1 MKKRAKLKRKTIKM
15 IVKNLIV
22 LVALAFVA
30 LAGVLS
36 WFKDDPDVTSN
47 GFTAKARADDRLEF
61 YIMPPSDSDQYDAIN
76 TRLTNNATY
85 NQNNPG
91 ATPKNTEWHK
101 GELTFDFSDPE
112 LKFMEDLFLCE
123 TTSDGK
129 SFYIPKLIQNG
140 EIAYVDATE
149 AFSDAVANENYMSF
163 DIYFRSNVSCTI
175 SLMSDSKIEP
185 TAAPANT
192 DAGKKNAAVG
202 AVRMA
207 VVGSDANSTRE
218 LLWIPAPC
226 VWYNGLTKDLSTG
239 LTSSTFA
246 GKGPVYNN
254 NGTMALRTDEGTT
267 DHAYYT
273 VVNNAN
279 TRQKESA
286 NGTSIIASTSGD
298 YQLGKDVSVVS
309 LSNHDGEYYYN
320 HVRVNLWVEGED
332 AEARLDMVGGKFN
345 MFLDFDIA

>member
-1 MKKRAKLKRKTIKM
+1 MKKRAKLKRKTIGK

-22 LVALAFVA
+22 LVTLAIVTFVGIFA
-30 LAGVLS
+30 
-36 WFKDDPDVTSN
+36 WFKLDQE
-47 GFTAKARADDRLEF
+47 ADSSGINIVSKVNENLEF
-61 YIMPPSDSDQYDAIN
+61 FIVAPSNEDQYSAIN
-76 TRLTNNATY
+76 TWLSTY
-85 NQNNPG
+85 NTNHPT
-91 ATPKNTEWHK
+91 ATKDWHK
-101 GELTFDFSDPE
+101 GSLTFDFSDAE

-129 SFYIPKLIQNG
+129 AFYIPKLVQNG
-140 EIAYVDATE
+140 ENAYVDATE

-309 LSNHDGEYYYN
+309 LSNHVGEYYYN

>member
-1 MKKRAKLKRKTIKM
+1 MKKRAKLKRKTIGK

-22 LVALAFVA
+22 LVTLAIVTFVGIFA
-30 LAGVLS
+30 
-36 WFKDDPDVTSN
+36 WFKLDQE
-47 GFTAKARADDRLEF
+47 ADSSGINIVSKVNENLEF
-61 YIMPPSDSDQYDAIN
+61 FIVAPSNEDQYSAIN
-76 TRLTNNATY
+76 TWLSTY
-85 NQNNPG
+85 NTNHPT
-91 ATPKNTEWHK
+91 ATKDWHK
-101 GELTFDFSDPE
+101 GSLTFDFSDAE

-129 SFYIPKLIQNG
+129 AFYIPKLVQNG
-140 EIAYVDATE
+140 ANAYVDATE

-309 LSNHDGEYYYN
+309 LSNHVGEYYYN

>member
-1 MKKRAKLKRKTIKM
+1 MKKRAKLKRKTIGK

-22 LVALAFVA
+22 LVTLAIVTFVGIFA
-30 LAGVLS
+30 
-36 WFKDDPDVTSN
+36 WFKLDQE
-47 GFTAKARADDRLEF
+47 ADSSGINIVSKVNENLEF
-61 YIMPPSDSDQYDAIN
+61 FIVAPSNEDQYSAIN
-76 TRLTNNATY
+76 TWLSTY
-85 NQNNPG
+85 NTNHPT
-91 ATPKNTEWHK
+91 ATKDWHK
-101 GELTFDFSDPE
+101 GSLTFDFSDAE

-129 SFYIPKLIQNG
+129 AFYIPKLVQNG
-140 EIAYVDATE
+140 ANAYVDATE

>member
-1 MKKRAKLKRKTIKM
+1 MKKRAKLKRKTIGK

-22 LVALAFVA
+22 LVTLAIVTFVGIFA
-30 LAGVLS
+30 
-36 WFKDDPDVTSN
+36 WFKLDQE
-47 GFTAKARADDRLEF
+47 ADSSGINIVSKVNENLEF
-61 YIMPPSDSDQYDAIN
+61 FIVAPSNEDQYSAIN
-76 TRLTNNATY
+76 TWLSTY
-85 NQNNPG
+85 NTNHPT
-91 ATPKNTEWHK
+91 ATKDWHK
-101 GELTFDFSDPE
+101 GSLTFDFSDAE

-129 SFYIPKLIQNG
+129 AFYIPKLVQNG
-140 EIAYVDATE
+140 ENAYVDATE

-286 NGTSIIASTSGD
+286 NGTSIIASTYGD

-309 LSNHDGEYYYN
+309 LSNHVGEYYYN

>member
-1 MKKRAKLKRKTIKM
+1 MKKRAKLKRKTIGK

-22 LVALAFVA
+22 LVTLAIVTFVGIFA
-30 LAGVLS
+30 
-36 WFKDDPDVTSN
+36 WFKLDQE
-47 GFTAKARADDRLEF
+47 ADSSGINIVSKVNENLEF
-61 YIMPPSDSDQYDAIN
+61 FIVAPSNEDQYSAIN
-76 TRLTNNATY
+76 TWLSTY
-85 NQNNPG
+85 NTNHPT
-91 ATPKNTEWHK
+91 ATKDWHK
-101 GELTFDFSDPE
+101 GSLTFDFSDAE

-129 SFYIPKLIQNG
+129 AFYIPKLVQNG
-140 EIAYVDATE
+140 ANAYVDATE

-279 TRQKESA
+279 TRQKVSA

>member
-1 MKKRAKLKRKTIKM
+1 MKKRAKLKRKTIGK

-22 LVALAFVA
+22 LVTLAIVTFVGIFA
-30 LAGVLS
+30 
-36 WFKDDPDVTSN
+36 WFKLDQE
-47 GFTAKARADDRLEF
+47 ADSSGINIVSKVNENLEF
-61 YIMPPSDSDQYDAIN
+61 FIVAPSNEDQYSAIN
-76 TRLTNNATY
+76 TWLSTY
-85 NQNNPG
+85 NTNHPT
-91 ATPKNTEWHK
+91 ATKDWHK
-101 GELTFDFSDPE
+101 GSLTFDFSDAE

-129 SFYIPKLIQNG
+129 AFYIPKLVQNG
-140 EIAYVDATE
+140 ANAYVDATE

-226 VWYNGLTKDLSTG
+226 VWYNGLTKELSTG

-246 GKGPVYNN
+246 EKGPVYNN

-309 LSNHDGEYYYN
+309 LSNHAGEYYYN